1 MKSTSGRGMLSL
13 VRPGSALGSTV
24 LFLGGGRAWTVDDA
38 IADADARGALD
49 QTIEEALALSAAEQ
63 RAEED
68 SVDIDDDAIQKDSE
82 RFRYDHDLITAGETE
97 EWLAARGMT
106 LEDFAAWLYR
116 RLCADAVGRPSIDT
130 VPDDF
135 PELLH
140 IHLWLSGDMERVAD
154 QFRRRIAAQMELAA
168 ENLSVEAAHD
178 RVVAS
183 VLTTDARQR
192 RLAAMR
198 LPLTQLHIDSLELE
212 SEAAAREACLCV
224 RDDGETLADLASRSG
239 YTTKRES
246 IWGEDAG
253 RDLPPQALFASDGEL
268 IGPIHVENRF
278 KVCQVV
284 RRVEP
289 LLADAAVAARVDAAL
304 LDEFFNEL
312 CARHTPLPVVARINK

>member
-1 MKSTSGRGMLSL
+1 MISTSGRGNLSL
-13 VRPGSALGSTV
+13 VRPGSALGSIV

-38 IADADARGALD
+38 IADAHLRGVLD
-49 QTIEEALALSAAEQ
+49 QAIEEALALSAAEQ
-63 RAEED
+63 RADEEGVELD
-68 SVDIDDDAIQKDSE
+68 EDALQQSSE
-82 RFRYDHDLITAGETE
+82 RFRYDHDLISAGETE

-106 LEDFAAWLYR
+106 LDDFAAWLYR
-116 RLCADAVGRPSIDT
+116 RLCADAVGRSSIDT
-130 VPDDF
+130 APDDF

-168 ENLSVEAAHD
+168 ESLPLEAAHD

-183 VLTTDARQR
+183 VLTTDARRR
-192 RLAAMR
+192 RLATMR

-224 RDDGETLADLASRSG
+224 RDDGETLADVASRSG
-239 YTTKRES
+239 YTTKREH
-246 IWGEDAG
+246 IWVEDAG
-253 RDLPPQALFASDGEL
+253 RDLPPQASFASDGEL

-289 LLADAAVAARVDAAL
+289 SLADAEVAGRVDSSL

-312 CARHTPLPVVARINK
+312 CARHTPLPLVARTNK